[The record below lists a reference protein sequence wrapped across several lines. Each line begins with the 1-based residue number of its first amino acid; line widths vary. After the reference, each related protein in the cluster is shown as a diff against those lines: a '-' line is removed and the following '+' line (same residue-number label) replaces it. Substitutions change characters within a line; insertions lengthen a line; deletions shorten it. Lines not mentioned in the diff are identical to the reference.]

1 MTKNEIFVITI
12 LKDIIFE
19 RYDFKFFKDNRLTK
33 YILQI
38 IIKTNII
45 INIIQENVSN

>member
-1 MTKNEIFVITI
+1 MTKIEIIIIKI
-12 LKDIIFE
+12 LTDIIFE

-45 INIIQENVSN
+45 INIIQENGTN